1 VVDDIEVWLP
11 QLEVFQAEVASV
23 VGEPIAE
30 RRSPQVSMFDGG
42 RPAQNPF
49 EVRRY
54 LVGNGVAGED
64 NSEPFVG
71 FEGNR
76 SRWGF

>member
-1 VVDDIEVWLP
+1 MVDDIEVWLP
-11 QLEVFQAEVASV
+11 RLEVLQAEVASV
-23 VGEPIAE
+23 VGKPIAE

-42 RPAQNPF
+42 RPTQNPF

-64 NSEPFVG
+64 DPEQFVG
-71 FEGNR
+71 FEVNR